1 MTKSVALF
9 IQNLEI
15 QPNQLLR
22 DFPPIALRGQ
32 RDYGLEWLAMRDCLV
47 GEISAESFRLIEF
60 QVNDCITL

>member
-22 DFPPIALRGQ
+22 DFPPIALGFHEN
-32 RDYGLEWLAMRDCLV
+32 L
-47 GEISAESFRLIEF
+47 
-60 QVNDCITL
+60 